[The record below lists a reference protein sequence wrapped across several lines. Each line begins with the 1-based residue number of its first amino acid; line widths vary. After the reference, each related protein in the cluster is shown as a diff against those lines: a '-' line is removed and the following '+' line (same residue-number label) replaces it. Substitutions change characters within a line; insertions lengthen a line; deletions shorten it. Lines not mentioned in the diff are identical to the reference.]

1 MTITNF
7 IAKKLS
13 IYNHIV
19 ENSILKKERHSEVII
34 VMNQDEIN
42 SSQYSFQ
49 HSTLPSPCKL

>member
-1 MTITNF
+1 MTIASS

-13 IYNHIV
+13 IYNHI

-42 SSQYSFQ
+42 SIFIPTF
-49 HSTLPSPCKL
+49 HAT